1 MPNLFSTSSLPKD
14 NTISYK
20 PGPNF
25 DPVKATLI
33 GCPIPLKFVSYFF
46 IKSFTIGSS
55 ISLFRLFI
63 DEILFLNSAI
73 IFLALSSISL
83 IS

>member
-1 MPNLFSTSSLPKD
+1 MLNLFSTSSLPKD

-46 IKSFTIGSS
+46 IKSLTIGS
-55 ISLFRLFI
+55 IFSLLKSLT
-63 DEILFLNSAI
+63 DESLFLNSAI
-73 IFLALSSISL
+73 IF
-83 IS
+83 

>member
-1 MPNLFSTSSLPKD
+1 M
-14 NTISYK
+14 SYK

-33 GCPIPLKFVSYFF
+33 GCPIPLKFVSFFF
-46 IKSFTIGSS
+46 IKSLTIGSRT
-55 ISLFRLFI
+55 SLFKLSV
-63 DEILFLNSAI
+63 EESLFLNSVI

-83 IS
+83 RS

>member
-1 MPNLFSTSSLPKD
+1 M
-14 NTISYK
+14 SYK

-46 IKSFTIGSS
+46 IKSLIIGSS
-55 ISLFRLFI
+55 ISLFRLFA
-63 DEILFLNSAI
+63 DESLFLNSAI
-73 IFLALSSISL
+73 IFLALSLVDSVVKI
-83 IS
+83 